1 MLLYEMLIGQVSFS
15 SIEIYYLKPC
25 ISLRSELFHFFSE
38 HVVTVCGREYLVN
51 SCSLNPPPF
60 FD

>member
-15 SIEIYYLKPC
+15 STEIYYLKPC

-38 HVVTVCGREYLVN
+38 HVVRVCGRDEYLVN
-51 SCSLNPPPF
+51 SC
-60 FD
+60 